1 MDLEMNRKFQYYI
14 DLLLVLTQKEL
25 KVRYKNSVLGY
36 LWSVAHPLAL
46 ALVFFV
52 AFKVVIRIQ
61 IEDYALFLIAGLFP
75 WQWFANSVNASPM
88 ILLGNASIIK
98 KVNFPRYFIILT
110 QVIQDMIHF
119 ILAIPVIVIFLLLYH
134 KTPHMSWLYGIP
146 LLMVAQLFIIY
157 GICLI
162 IASTN
167 LFFRDFE
174 RLTTI
179 FTMLLFYFTPVFFD
193 ETMIPL
199 QYRNFLYLNPLS
211 LVVVNWRMLFLSGK
225 INTLYLLVSYGY
237 AVFIF
242 SIGYLVYKK
251 LSWKFAEVL

>member
-1 MDLEMNRKFQYYI
+1 MEFEMNRKLQYYI

-36 LWSVAHPLAL
+36 LWSVAHPLAF
-46 ALVFFV
+46 ALVFFI

-119 ILAIPVIVIFLLLYH
+119 LLAIPVIIIFLFLYH

-157 GICLI
+157 GICLV

-167 LFFRDFE
+167 LFFRDLE

-179 FTMLLFYFTPVFFD
+179 FTMLLFYFTPVFFE

-225 INTLYLLVSYGY
+225 INTLYLLGSYAY

>member
-1 MDLEMNRKFQYYI
+1 
-14 DLLLVLTQKEL
+14 
-25 KVRYKNSVLGY
+25 
-36 LWSVAHPLAL
+36 
-46 ALVFFV
+46 
-52 AFKVVIRIQ
+52 
-61 IEDYALFLIAGLFP
+61 
-75 WQWFANSVNASPM
+75 VNASPI

-119 ILAIPVIVIFLLLYH
+119 LLAIPVIIIFLLLYH
-134 KTPHMSWLYGIP
+134 KTPYMSWIYSIP
-146 LLMVAQLFIIY
+146 LLMVAQFFIIY

-167 LFFRDFE
+167 LFFRDLE
-174 RLTTI
+174 RLTAI

-225 INTLYLLVSYGY
+225 INTLYLLGSYGY

-242 SIGYLVYKK
+242 SIGYLVYRK

>member
-1 MDLEMNRKFQYYI
+1 MGATMNRKLQYYI
-14 DLLLVLTQKEL
+14 DLLLVLTQKDL
-25 KVRYKNSVLGY
+25 KVRYKSSILGY
-36 LWSVAHPLAL
+36 LWSVAHPLAF

-52 AFKVVIRIQ
+52 AFKVVIKIP
-61 IEDYALFLIAGLFP
+61 IEDYALFLITGLFP

-119 ILAIPVIVIFLLLYH
+119 LLAIPVIIIFLFLYH
-134 KTPHMSWLYGIP
+134 KTPHISWLYGIP
-146 LLMVAQLFIIY
+146 LLLTAQFFIIY

-167 LFFRDFE
+167 LFFRDLE

-193 ETMIPL
+193 ETMIPS

-211 LVVVNWRMLFLSGK
+211 LMIVNWRMLFLSGK
-225 INTLYLLVSYGY
+225 IHTLYLLGSYGY
-237 AVFIF
+237 AGFML
-242 SIGYLVYKK
+242 SIGYYVYRK

>member
-1 MDLEMNRKFQYYI
+1 MGAIMNRRLQYYI
-14 DLLLVLTQKEL
+14 DLLLVLTQKDL
-25 KVRYKNSVLGY
+25 KVRYKSSILGY
-36 LWSVAHPLAL
+36 LWSVGHPLAF

-52 AFKVVIRIQ
+52 AFKVVVRIP
-61 IEDYALFLIAGLFP
+61 IEDYALFLITGLFP

-119 ILAIPVIVIFLLLYH
+119 LLAIPVIIIFLFLYH
-134 KTPHMSWLYGIP
+134 KTPHISWLYGIP
-146 LLMVAQLFIIY
+146 LLLTAQFFIIY

-167 LFFRDFE
+167 LFFRDLE

-193 ETMIPL
+193 ETMIPP

-211 LVVVNWRMLFLSGK
+211 LMIVNWRMLFLSGK
-225 INTLYLLVSYGY
+225 IHILYLLGSYGY
-237 AVFIF
+237 AVFML
-242 SIGYLVYKK
+242 SIGYFVYRK

>member
-1 MDLEMNRKFQYYI
+1 MDFEMNRKFQYYI

-61 IEDYALFLIAGLFP
+61 IEDYALFLITGLFP
-75 WQWFANSVNASPM
+75 WQWFANSVNASPI

-119 ILAIPVIVIFLLLYH
+119 LLAIPVIIIFLLLYH
-134 KTPHMSWLYGIP
+134 KTPYMSWIYSIP

-167 LFFRDFE
+167 LFFRDLE

-225 INTLYLLVSYGY
+225 INVLYLLGSYGY

-242 SIGYLVYKK
+242 SIGYLVYRK